1 MIQKE
6 IFSFYDE
13 SLVVMQRTSSEEPV
27 SEMKVNKQPNS
38 LREDGVDNSNE
49 LAFWMDLGKSL
60 FEERKSKDIE
70 DLIFLDN
77 YFDQDR
83 QSINMT

>member
-49 LAFWMDLGKSL
+49 LAFWMNLGESL
-60 FEERKSKDIE
+60 FE
-70 DLIFLDN
+70 
-77 YFDQDR
+77 
-83 QSINMT
+83 

>member
-49 LAFWMDLGKSL
+49 LAFWMDLGESL

-70 DLIFLDN
+70 ELLFLDN